1 MRLPSRVGTSPEPAS
16 LVCPD
21 CGGIL
26 SVQVQ
31 GDGDYLLF
39 VCQVGHSFS
48 ATTLLTEKE
57 QRLEEVLWSGVYLL
71 EELADLL
78 ADVAGRGGPDRG
90 LPDWPAGRRRIQR
103 LSDGAGVLRRL
114 LHDNEPIDL
123 GGGVAAE
130 RESA

>member
-1 MRLPSRVGTSPEPAS
+1 MRLPVRVRTRPEPAAM
-16 LVCPD
+16 VCPD

-31 GDGDYLLF
+31 GEADYLLF
-39 VCQVGHSFS
+39 TCQVGHSFS
-48 ATTLLTEKE
+48 TTTLLTEKE
-57 QRLEEVLWSGVYLL
+57 QHLEEVLWSGVYLL

-78 ADVAGRGGPDRG
+78 AGLAGRGGPDRG

-103 LSDGAGVLRRL
+103 LNDEAGVLRRL

-123 GGGVAAE
+123 GDGVASE
-130 RESA
+130 RDSA